1 MTPPKKKGL
10 GKGLEALLGDAV
22 KARAS
27 VHNIPIDKIKTN
39 PYQPRTEFD
48 EDSIK
53 ELAQSI
59 EAVGLIQPLVVRKLP
74 DGTFQLIAGERR
86 LRALKELGW
95 ATAPAYVRDVDEDIT
110 MLELA
115 LIENLQRED
124 LNPMEIAITYQRL
137 IEECQYTHEE
147 LAKRVGKDRST
158 VTNYIRLLQLE
169 PEIQVAVRDGQ
180 ISMGHARAL
189 LGLSDKETRLK
200 LLKEIIEK
208 GLSVRQVEE
217 LVKKTQLKESNTSK
231 TKHIPLF
238 EEVSQ
243 KLSEKWSVPVKIQG
257 RSPKKG
263 KIVIEFRSEDE
274 FRKILDL
281 LGIDSGE

>member
-1 MTPPKKKGL
+1 MTPKKKGL

-48 EDSIK
+48 EESIK

-95 ATAPAYVRDVDEDIT
+95 ATAPAYVRDVDDDIN

-124 LNPMEIAITYQRL
+124 LNPLEIAITYQRL

-147 LAKRVGKDRST
+147 LANRVGKDRST

-169 PEIQVAVRDGQ
+169 PEIQAALKDGQ

-189 LGLSDKETRLK
+189 LGISDKETRLK
-200 LLKEIIEK
+200 LLKEVIEK
-208 GLSVRQVEE
+208 GLSVRQIEE
-217 LVKKTQLKESNTSK
+217 LVNRTRQIKSGRGKVVQ
-231 TKHIPLF
+231 IPIF
-238 EEVSQ
+238 ETVSQ
-243 KLSEKWSVPVKIQG
+243 KLSEKWAVPVKVQG

-274 FRKILDL
+274 FRKILDF
-281 LGIDSGE
+281 LGIDSNE

>member
-1 MTPPKKKGL
+1 MTPKKRGL

-39 PYQPRTEFD
+39 PYQPRVEFD
-48 EDSIK
+48 EESIN
-53 ELAQSI
+53 ELARSI
-59 EAVGLIQPLVVRKLP
+59 ESVGLIQPLVVRKLP

-86 LRALKELGW
+86 LRALKKLGW
-95 ATAPAYVRDVDEDIT
+95 ATAPAYVRDIDDDIN

-137 IEECQYTHEE
+137 IDECQYTHEE
-147 LAKRVGKDRST
+147 LARRVGKDRST

-169 PEIQVAVRDGQ
+169 PEIQAALRDGK
-180 ISMGHARAL
+180 ITMGHARAL
-189 LGLSDKETRLK
+189 LGLHDKEARLG
-200 LLKEIIEK
+200 LLKQILEK
-208 GLSVRQVEE
+208 GLSVRQVEA
-217 LVKKTQLKESNTSK
+217 LVKDAHTKQKTRKSTQTRQN
-231 TKHIPLF
+231 PLF
-238 EEVSQ
+238 EKISES
-243 KLSEKWSVPVKIQG
+243 LSKRWSVPVRVQG

-263 KIVIEFRSEDE
+263 KIIIEFRSEDE
-274 FRKILDL
+274 FKKLVDL
-281 LGIDSGE
+281 LGIDID

>member
-1 MTPPKKKGL
+1 MTPKKKGL

-48 EDSIK
+48 EESIK

-95 ATAPAYVRDVDEDIT
+95 ATAPAYVRDVDDDIN

-169 PEIQVAVRDGQ
+169 PEIQAALRDGQ

-189 LGLSDKETRLK
+189 LGISDKETRLK
-200 LLKEIIEK
+200 LLQAITEK
-208 GLSVRQVEE
+208 GLSVRQVED
-217 LVKKTQLKESNTSK
+217 LVKKAQQGKPNDTK
-231 TKHIPLF
+231 TKRIPIF

-243 KLSEKWSVPVKIQG
+243 KLSEKWAVPVKVQG

-274 FRKILDL
+274 FRKIIDL
-281 LGIDSGE
+281 FGIDSGE

>member
-1 MTPPKKKGL
+1 MTPKKKGL

-48 EDSIK
+48 EESIR

-59 EAVGLIQPLVVRKLP
+59 SAVGLIQPLVVRKLP

-95 ATAPAYVRDVDEDIT
+95 ATAPAYVRDVDEDIN

-208 GLSVRQVEE
+208 GLSVRQIEE
-217 LVKKTQLKESNTSK
+217 LVKKTQLKKSNTSK
-231 TKHIPLF
+231 TKHIPIF

-243 KLSEKWSVPVKIQG
+243 KLSEKWAVPVKVQG